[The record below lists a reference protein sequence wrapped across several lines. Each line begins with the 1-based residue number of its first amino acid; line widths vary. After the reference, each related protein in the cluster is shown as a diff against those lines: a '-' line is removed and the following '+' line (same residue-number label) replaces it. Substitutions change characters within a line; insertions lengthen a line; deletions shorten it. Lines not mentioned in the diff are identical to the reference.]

1 MNQIAV
7 PPASAHR
14 AAAESSVLQTP
25 CPSQLRER
33 HRKHPMRVATVR
45 ERVEH
50 RGLILVS

>member
-1 MNQIAV
+1 MEMD
-7 PPASAHR
+7 PPDPGVAQGP
-14 AAAESSVLQTP
+14 VLFLTP
-25 CPSQLRER
+25 SHLRER